1 MSLVLMLFSA
11 CNTGSGFD
19 SPKESSESDADAD
32 ADSDTDT
39 DTDADADLPQD
50 ARTGIDP
57 SEDCEKLQ
65 GQSHPGGAAWYWGE
79 YLGNETDGWTGQE
92 VWIFYPNRTAVAGG
106 MSNCEVTWPA
116 TASATTTGSC
126 AGCDLGLAV
135 EAGAATST
143 CGADVQEME
152 AFSVDYAVK
161 RLGDQT
167 ANWFFASS
175 GNVLGTGYHAEG
187 GLNYLT
193 EGSCVWF

>member
-32 ADSDTDT
+32 SDSDTDT

-50 ARTGIDP
+50 ARAGIDP
-57 SEDCEKLQ
+57 TKDCEKLQ
-65 GQSHPGGAAWYWGE
+65 GQTHPGGAAWYWGE

-92 VWIFYPNRTAVAGG
+92 VWIFYPNSTAVAGG

-135 EAGAATST
+135 EAGAATSS
-143 CGADVQEME
+143 CGPDVQEME

-193 EGSCVWF
+193 EGTCVWF